1 MRKTIRIIKKT
12 IKNTRATDIVI
23 KDAYGQEHMLYP
35 NQEKLVEVVDK
46 DIANDRG

>member
-1 MRKTIRIIKKT
+1 MKNKIRIIRKN
-12 IKNTRATDIVI
+12 IKNTRDTDIII

-46 DIANDRG
+46 DIGNDRS